1 MKKGGVWTVRNKRA
15 VIYRKSRLRKI
26 KRFILLVIVLP
37 VLGILVGYLISSLF
51 ILPSIAKR

>member
-1 MKKGGVWTVRNKRA
+1 MRNKRA